1 MASRTDEGHLV
12 NIHQEW
18 KLSEGLSV
26 LLKVI
31 VSQPPDKLKE
41 KQYSWELLNKVLQ
54 KKKVHEYCFSFNII
68 DPISLQKNE
77 IGDRGCNIE
86 LSQK

>member
-41 KQYSWELLNKVLQ
+41 KQYSWELLNNVLQ
-54 KKKVHEYCFSFNII
+54 KEKFMNIAFPLI
-68 DPISLQKNE
+68 VLIQLAYRKM
-77 IGDRGCNIE
+77 R
-86 LSQK
+86 